1 MPGHKPPALSYGPAP
16 QQSPFPLP
24 LSACGLH
31 LNWCPPSSCGT
42 PRRHGEGWHRVAAPS
57 SQLISPHLWH
67 RHGQEALHSP
77 GTAFW
82 GVIGLDTLRAKVVA
96 ASHARCGSRG
106 AGGEHPGDAQRRK
119 QEVGSGERGA
129 GGCGGAQPD
138 RRHSTVARR
147 EPCPGEQTEAGWS
160 QENALCAGELPHI
173 RGAQQQSS
181 LTGKQP

>member
-1 MPGHKPPALSYGPAP
+1 M
-16 QQSPFPLP
+16 P
-24 LSACGLH
+24 LSAYGLH

-67 RHGQEALHSP
+67 RHGQEVLHSP

-82 GVIGLDTLRAKVVA
+82 GVTGLDALRAKVVA

-106 AGGEHPGDAQRRK
+106 AGGERPGDAQRRK

-129 GGCGGAQPD
+129 GGCGGAQPC

-147 EPCPGEQTEAGWS
+147 EPVPWGADRSRLVPGEG
-160 QENALCAGELPHI
+160 ALC
-173 RGAQQQSS
+173 RGTAAHQRGTAAIEPNWEAALKWNPQTAAEAFGS
-181 LTGKQP
+181 LCYLG